1 MPYLFKWIKSEANLN
16 NQELF
21 KTFNCGIGMVL
32 IVKEEI
38 KDKVITSL
46 RKSKE
51 VVFEIGKIT
60 KKDLNDKQIQ
70 IS

>member
-1 MPYLFKWIKSEANLN
+1 
-16 NQELF
+16 
-21 KTFNCGIGMVL
+21 MVL

-60 KKDLNDKQIQ
+60 KKDLNDTSKYKLARVF
-70 IS
+70 ISSSVLSLMVY

>member
-1 MPYLFKWIKSEANLN
+1 
-16 NQELF
+16 
-21 KTFNCGIGMVL
+21 MVL
-32 IVKEEI
+32 LLLRKRS

-60 KKDLNDKQIQ
+60 KKDLNDEPQIQ

>member
-1 MPYLFKWIKSEANLN
+1 
-16 NQELF
+16 
-21 KTFNCGIGMVL
+21 MVL

-51 VVFEIGKIT
+51 VVFEIGKIN